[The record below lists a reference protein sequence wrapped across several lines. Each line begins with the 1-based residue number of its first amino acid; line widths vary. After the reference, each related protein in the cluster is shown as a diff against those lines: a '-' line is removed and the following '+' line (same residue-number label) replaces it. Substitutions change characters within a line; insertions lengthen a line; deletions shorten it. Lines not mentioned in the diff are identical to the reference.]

1 MRKICEFEKEKPA
14 LRFWNYLKENKIDSS
29 LEKDEESWILWV
41 EEEESVLFA
50 SSAFEEF
57 VLNPDDPKFLSSTPD
72 RRPDDSEEI
81 EEPLFQKSRYKEH
94 RMRYHWVG
102 RNAGLGTVTFA
113 LIIVA
118 TCVYLPSLLSSLFAN
133 LGLPIEVF
141 DSLNEKIRSGFL
153 ISKSND
159 GSELLS
165 GQIWR
170 IVTPIF
176 LHFGF
181 FHILFNMFWLYSLGG
196 QIESR
201 KGGKFFLSFVL
212 ILATVSNL
220 LQFLFAGYNF
230 GGMSGVVYGLFGY
243 VFIKSKLDPGDGFGI
258 DQVNEIIMF
267 GFFVA
272 CWLGWLGNIANWAHS
287 GGLVVGLLWGWCS
300 ALRWNRGRR

>member
-1 MRKICEFEKEKPA
+1 MRKICEFEEEKPA
-14 LRFWNYLKENKIDSS
+14 LRFWNYLKENKIVAS
-29 LEKDEESWILWV
+29 LEKDEGAWILWV
-41 EEEESVLFA
+41 EAEESVLFA
-50 SSAFEEF
+50 SSAFKEF
-57 VLNPDDPKFLSSTPD
+57 QLKPDDPKFLSSTPD

-94 RMRYHWVG
+94 KLRNHWVG
-102 RNAGLGTVTFA
+102 RNAGLGSVTFA

-118 TCVYLPSLLSSLFAN
+118 TCVYLPSLFSSLFGN
-133 LGLPIEVF
+133 LGLPVEVF

-153 ISKSND
+153 ISKSNE

-181 FHILFNMFWLYSLGG
+181 FHILFNMFWLFSLGG

-220 LQFLFAGYNF
+220 VQFLFSGYNF

-258 DQVNEIIMF
+258 DQTNEIIMF

-272 CWLGWLGNIANWAHS
+272 CWLGWLGNIANWAHT